1 MKHKEKIVRYTSEEI
16 EKMPGQTDWEKVD
29 SITDEE
35 LDEMVKNDPDD
46 VYLTDEDFASGKWV
60 KCYPESK
67 KQEQVTI
74 RLDEDVLDFFRK
86 KGRGYQDRINHALR
100 AFMTA
105 QQEKQ
110 PPAR

>member
-29 SITDEE
+29 SITDED
-35 LDEMVKNDPDD
+35 LDKIVKNDPDD

-60 KCYPESK
+60 SRRVESK
-67 KQEQVTI
+67 KQPVTI
-74 RLDEDVLDFFRK
+74 HLDEDVLEFFRK
-86 KGRGYQDRINHALR
+86 KGKEYQSQINHALR

-110 PPAR
+110 LPE

>member
-1 MKHKEKIVRYTSEEI
+1 MKSKAKIVRYTSEEI
-16 EKMPGQTDWEKVD
+16 EKMPGQTDWEKGD
-29 SITDEE
+29 FITDKE
-35 LDEMVKNDPDD
+35 LDEMVRNDPDD

-60 KCYPESK
+60 SRRVEPK

-74 RLDEDVLDFFRK
+74 RLDKDVLDFFRK
-86 KGRGYQDRINHALR
+86 KDKGYQRRINHALR

-110 PPAR
+110 APG